1 MEIMVALIK
10 ATTDS
15 LRSCFQVLFAS
26 SELLAKPCTTKAD
39 YWVPTLPPVPPING
53 M

>member
-15 LRSCFQVLFAS
+15 LRICFQVLFAS
-26 SELLAKPCTTKAD
+26 NELLAKPCTTNED
-39 YWVPTLPPVPPING
+39 DWVPTLPPVPPING
-53 M
+53 L